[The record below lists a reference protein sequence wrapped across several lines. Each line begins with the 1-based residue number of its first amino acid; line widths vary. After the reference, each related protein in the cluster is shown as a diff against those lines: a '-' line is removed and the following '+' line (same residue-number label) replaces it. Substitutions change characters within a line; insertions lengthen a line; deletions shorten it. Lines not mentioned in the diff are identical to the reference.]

1 MSDWIGHEC
10 GIAAVR
16 LLKPLDYYIEKY
28 GTPMYAVNKL
38 TLLMEKQ
45 HNRGQDGA
53 GAAAIKLDMPAGEPY
68 IARTRS
74 ADKNPIMHVR
84 NRMVKSF
91 AEAREKNPAE
101 YQNGDWV
108 KRNVLFAGELLLGHL
123 RYGTHGASGES
134 FCHPFL
140 RQNNWMTRNLV
151 LAGNFNLTNN
161 NELFDMLVELGQHP
175 RNKA

>member
-10 GIAAVR
+10 GIAAIR
-16 LLKPLDYYIEKY
+16 LLKPLDYYIAKY

-53 GAAAIKLDMPAGEPY
+53 GVASIKLDMPPGEPY
-68 IARTRS
+68 IFRTRS

-84 NRMVKSF
+84 NRLVQSF
-91 AEAREKNPAE
+91 SEAREKHPVE
-101 YQNGDWV
+101 YQDGEWV

-123 RYGTHGASGES
+123 RYGTYGAAGES

-140 RQNNWMTRNLV
+140 RQNN
-151 LAGNFNLTNN
+151 
-161 NELFDMLVELGQHP
+161 
-175 RNKA
+175 